1 MTSGMACSM
10 QGSPAEHGV
19 MKVHSV
25 LEDALLQSHYC
36 CFLRRDQQDPQLV
49 HEIDILFRIRHAR
62 KLLGAA
68 ASAEET
74 ATSLRQKAAFEHS
87 EVLQKYNEAIGGRL
101 ERAPVSGAHRLRNR
115 LSQHIS
121 WQLARRHHDQI
132 TAAYVQ
138 LSVREALYDPD
149 TDLSHILTQPE
160 DRGMLERLREWTS
173 SAAAEEEAVE
183 QLAQTQEALQY
194 IQQHVLVPLGETAD
208 TTQAIGC
215 HYDELFAH
223 LELCVT
229 EEVQTWLEPFKASG
243 EYALWKAK
251 EVTRED
257 PGQLE
262 YVSECLDLLHSQGV
276 TTLVFDFDRTLVPRH
291 IGAIAVSELHTVALT
306 PAARVVLCCALAQQL
321 TVGVASF
328 SDMADCAVSSE
339 ELSGERL
346 IRAVLDREFGMPL
359 SALIVIVAGHP
370 ERMTER
376 GELCS
381 CGHEHVIPYSK
392 HHHIH
397 KLCPLLQSNQIRAS
411 SIMFFDDNQGNVVR
425 AQQEGMIGV
434 DVDPATGITWDTWSF
449 AIEMAKMN
457 AEMASECGPS
467 DWSFELVRQ

>member
-1 MTSGMACSM
+1 M

-62 KLLGAA
+62 KLLRAA
-68 ASAEET
+68 AIAEDA
-74 ATSLRQKAAFEHS
+74 ATSPRQKAAFEHT
-87 EVLQKYNEAIGGRL
+87 EVLQKYNEAICGRL

-115 LSQHIS
+115 LSQHLS
-121 WQLARRHHDQI
+121 WQLARRHQDQI
-132 TAAYVQ
+132 TAADDVQ
-138 LSVREALYDPD
+138 LSVREALHDPN
-149 TDLSHILTQPE
+149 TDLSRILTEPE
-160 DRGMLERLREWTS
+160 DCSMLDRLREWSTAS
-173 SAAAEEEAVE
+173 EGSEEAVE

-194 IQQHVLVPLGETAD
+194 IQQHVLVPLGESLD
-208 TTQAIGC
+208 TQAIGC
-215 HYDELFAH
+215 HYNELFAH

-229 EEVQTWLEPFKASG
+229 EEVAIWLEPFKASG
-243 EYALWKAK
+243 DFALWKAK
-251 EVTRED
+251 EVTKDD

-262 YVSECLDLLHSQGV
+262 YVSEGLDLLHSQGV

-306 PAARVVLCCALAQQL
+306 AAARVVLCCALARQF

-328 SDMADCAVSSE
+328 SDMADCDMAVSQE

-359 SALIVIVAGHP
+359 SARIVIVAGHP

-376 GELCS
+376 GEVCS
-381 CGHEHVIPYSK
+381 CGNEHVIPYSK

-397 KLCPLLQSNQIRAS
+397 KLCPLLQSNQIKAS
-411 SIMFFDDNQGNVVR
+411 SIMFLDDNQGNVVR

-467 DWSFELVRQ
+467 DWSFDLVRQ